1 MANFERKKNDGPRGV
16 HLAIRLELLAG
27 IRGNI
32 GSSTGFGSG
41 RCTSAAW
48 AFAAKWR
55 RAAQGSGS
63 FICNRRARPSLLD
76 QKGQVVYPIVF
87 TYPAGIN
94 HMRQIVHGVRDN
106 KVGVRNGIVAGNRSC
121 SRSGPEGR
129 GGSSGLQIGGPQRQG
144 VGQHVYQYPWGFHS
158 PPLAPILASPICAS
172 DASRRER
179 SPEYRAGSPC
189 FTRHLQGV
197 NSESI

>member
-1 MANFERKKNDGPRGV
+1 MRPCGV
-16 HLAIRLELLAG
+16 GLLKARDRLFVIAL
-27 IRGNI
+27 
-32 GSSTGFGSG
+32 
-41 RCTSAAW
+41 W
-48 AFAAKWR
+48 
-55 RAAQGSGS
+55 
-63 FICNRRARPSLLD
+63 ARPSLLD

-94 HMRQIVHGVRDN
+94 HMRQIVPGVRDN

-158 PPLAPILASPICAS
+158 SPLAPILASPICAS

-179 SPEYRAGSPC
+179 SPEFRAGSPC